1 VLIPFRKKILAM
13 IKGLERAKPP
23 PIPLANF
30 ACGRRVLGHQ
40 AMMAFFSF
48 PVGATNQNTLVKLEL
63 NLASIFFR

>member
-1 VLIPFRKKILAM
+1 MLIPFRKKILAM
-13 IKGLERAKPP
+13 IKGLGRAKP

-63 NLASIFFR
+63 NLASKFF